1 MKPHRLAD
9 LANALT
15 AVATQYGHQEQCRER
30 ILSVLVDHFAPEHG
44 NRGPELETAVLVDAR
59 ELEAACAWEFDQ
71 FRIEKRDG
79 RLGTKY
85 RVSEGLMVLGK
96 DGEWDME
103 PMPSSCSDAWLSSH
117 RFDTFALALDAL
129 RSTTGGA

>member
-1 MKPHRLAD
+1 VKPHRLAD

-59 ELEAACAWEFDQ
+59 ELEAL
-71 FRIEKRDG
+71 R
-79 RLGTKY
+79 RLEECIRPLRNHGPRYIGTEETNLID
-85 RVSEGLMVLGK
+85 V
-96 DGEWDME
+96 
-103 PMPSSCSDAWLSSH
+103 
-117 RFDTFALALDAL
+117 LDAL
-129 RSTTGGA
+129 RSTTGGG

>member
-1 MKPHRLAD
+1 VKPHRLAD

-59 ELEAACAWEFDQ
+59 ELEALREMARAGDALC
-71 FRIEKRDG
+71 EK
-79 RLGTKY
+79 LY
-85 RVSEGLMVLGK
+85 EYAEGNLVFPELQRCDK
-96 DGEWDME
+96 
-103 PMPSSCSDAWLSSH
+103 AK
-117 RFDTFALALDAL
+117 AAL
-129 RSTTGGA
+129 RSTTGGT